1 VLSADRGGVSEQI
14 EASGAGSTFTAGD
27 PGSLS
32 EAAID
37 LLGADL
43 LVLGRRGRQ
52 YAERE
57 HSWDGVFD
65 RIFDIYRHVLAAA

>member
-1 VLSADRGGVSEQI
+1 VSEQI
-14 EASGAGSTFTAGD
+14 EASCAGSTFTAGD

-43 LVLGRRGRQ
+43 PGLGRRGRA

-57 HSWDGVFD
+57 HSWDSVFD
-65 RIFDIYRHVLAAA
+65 RIFDIYRNVLAGA